1 MSDTTTRPQ
10 ILVPQILVAG
20 IGNIFLADDAF
31 GVEVAQRLAGES
43 LPDGV
48 TVIDY
53 GIRGLH
59 LAYDLRDN
67 DYDLVI
73 FLDALPRGDEP
84 GTVYLFEPD
93 TSFERDEVDVDAHEM
108 HPLAVLA
115 LLADLGGEVRRL
127 LVVGCEPAE
136 LEERIGLSPAV
147 AVAVDKAVQV
157 VGELLE
163 NEMSAL
169 VAGKET

>member
-1 MSDTTTRPQ
+1 VTVR
-10 ILVPQILVAG
+10 PQILVAG

-31 GVEVAQRLAGES
+31 GVELALRLGHE
-43 LPDGV
+43 PMPEGV

-73 FLDALPRGDEP
+73 LLDALPRGDEP

-93 TSFERDEVDVDAHEM
+93 MDFDRDEVDVDAHEM
-108 HPLAVLA
+108 HPLAVMA

-136 LEERIGLSPAV
+136 LEERMGLSPAV
-147 AVAVDKAVQV
+147 AAAVDKAVVV
-157 VGELLE
+157 VGELLQQ
-163 NEMSAL
+163 EMSAL
-169 VAGKET
+169 VAGKES

>member
-1 MSDTTTRPQ
+1 VTDSNGRPK
-10 ILVPQILVAG
+10 ILVAG

-31 GVEVAQRLAGES
+31 GVETALRLAHEP
-43 LPDGV
+43 LPEGV
-48 TVIDY
+48 SVIDY

-93 TSFERDEVDVDAHEM
+93 TSFDREEVDVDAHEM

-127 LVVGCEPAE
+127 LIVGCEPAE

-147 AVAVDKAVQV
+147 ADAVDKAVQV
-157 VGELLE
+157 VGELLQQ
-163 NEMSAL
+163 EMSAL
-169 VAGKET
+169 VAGKES

>member
-1 MSDTTTRPQ
+1 VRDGRPD
-10 ILVPQILVAG
+10 ILVAG

-31 GVEVAQRLAGES
+31 GVELAMRLLQEP
-43 LPDGV
+43 LPEGV
-48 TVIDY
+48 SVIDY

-73 FLDALPRGDEP
+73 LLDALPRGDEP

-93 TSFERDEVDVDAHEM
+93 MAFDRDEVDVDAHEM

-147 AVAVDKAVQV
+147 ADAVDKAVQV
-157 VGELLE
+157 VGELLQQ
-163 NEMSAL
+163 EMSAL
-169 VAGKET
+169 VAGKES

>member
-1 MSDTTTRPQ
+1 MSDSLTR
-10 ILVPQILVAG
+10 PQILVAG
-20 IGNIFLADDAF
+20 IGNIFLADDGF
-31 GVEVAQRLAGES
+31 GVELAQRLSAEPV
-43 LPDGV
+43 PDGV
-48 TVIDY
+48 TVTDY

-59 LAYDLRDN
+59 LAYDLRDS

-73 FLDALPRGDEP
+73 LLDALPRGDEP

-93 TSFERDEVDVDAHEM
+93 MEFDRDEVDVDAHEM

-157 VGELLE
+157 VGELLQQ
-163 NEMSAL
+163 EMSAL
-169 VAGKET
+169 VAGKES

>member
-1 MSDTTTRPQ
+1 MPDARSRCCPSPGDGPCRPN
-10 ILVPQILVAG
+10 ILVAG

-31 GVEVAQRLAGES
+31 GVELALRLSHE
-43 LPDGV
+43 PVPEGV

-73 FLDALPRGDEP
+73 LLDALPRGDEP

-93 TSFERDEVDVDAHEM
+93 LDFDRGEVEVDAHEM

-147 AVAVDKAVQV
+147 A
-157 VGELLE
+157 GRC
-163 NEMSAL
+163 
-169 VAGKET
+169 